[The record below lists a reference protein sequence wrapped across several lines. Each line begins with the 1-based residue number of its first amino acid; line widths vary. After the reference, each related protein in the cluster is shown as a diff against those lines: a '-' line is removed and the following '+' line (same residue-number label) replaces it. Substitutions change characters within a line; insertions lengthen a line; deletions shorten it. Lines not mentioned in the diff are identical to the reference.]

1 MVWARHLVLA
11 ACASCASS
19 VAETR
24 PVAPPRIIV
33 ESIRCYV
40 LPPVQFARGAAT
52 VAADSEAAVD
62 ALARPMIDDPRQFV
76 LVEISGHASND
87 EPHPSTLAHQ
97 RATALRDALVAR
109 GVDASRLRVR
119 SYGAHC
125 TQRDSTSDA
134 EAVFKDRRV
143 EIRVLRTSDG
153 ETGAEVGCA
162 AARTAGVE

>member
-1 MVWARHLVLA
+1 M
-11 ACASCASS
+11 
-19 VAETR
+19 
-24 PVAPPRIIV
+24 
-33 ESIRCYV
+33 
-40 LPPVQFARGAAT
+40 
-52 VAADSEAAVD
+52 AADSESVVD

-162 AARTAGVE
+162 AARTASVE